1 LEYYTTAVLIFQPGR
16 WVEFGGLCQI
26 LVNKADAM
34 REELGQAYGGG
45 VGQQEALGESESF
58 VNFKERLSKVAR
70 VDRPVLIVGER
81 GTGKELAVSRLHYLS
96 RRWEGPLVALNCAAL
111 SPTVLESE
119 LFGHEAGAFTGATR
133 RRMGRFEAAHEGTLF
148 LDEIGLVPVTVQ
160 EKILRV
166 VEYRQFERVGGSEA
180 VRVDVRI
187 IGATNANL
195 PVLAEE
201 GRFKRDLLDRLSFEV
216 LFLPP
221 LRHRRE
227 DIGLLARHFAARMA
241 MELGW
246 RDVPA
251 FSRKAM
257 EMLEGY
263 GWPGNIRELKNVV
276 ERALYA
282 SGGGTIQV
290 VNFDPFENPFGDAGE
305 TGAPSE
311 RGSGGPAVGGLDRM
325 LRGEVT
331 LDGLVRELEVEA
343 LRMAL
348 EEAKYHQGEAAKFL
362 GVSYHQFRGLY
373 RKHRASIG

>member
-1 LEYYTTAVLIFQPGR
+1 MKDE
-16 WVEFGGLCQI
+16 
-26 LVNKADAM
+26 
-34 REELGQAYGGG
+34 RENPYRGG
-45 VGQQEALGESESF
+45 VGHQEALGESEAFVSF
-58 VNFKERLSKVAR
+58 QERLSKVAR

-133 RRMGRFEAAHEGTLF
+133 RRMGRFEAAHDGTLF

-195 PVLAEE
+195 PLLAQE

-221 LRHRRE
+221 LRHRKE

-241 MELGW
+241 LELGW
-246 RDVPA
+246 REVPA
-251 FSRKAM
+251 FGRKAM
-257 EMLEGY
+257 EALEKY
-263 GWPGNIRELKNVV
+263 PWPGNIRELKNVV

-282 SGGGTIQV
+282 SGGSDIER
-290 VNFDPFENPFGDAGE
+290 VNFDPFENPYGQGALEGGFGEE
-305 TGAPSE
+305 TES
-311 RGSGGPAVGGLDRM
+311 RGTADRGLARM
-325 LRGEVT
+325 LKGEVT
-331 LDGLVRELEVEA
+331 LDGLVRDLEVEA
-343 LRMAL
+343 LRAAL
-348 EEAKYHQGEAAKFL
+348 EEAKYHQGEAAKVL
-362 GVSYHQFRGLY
+362 GMTYHQFRGLY
-373 RKHRASIG
+373 RKHRESIG

>member
-1 LEYYTTAVLIFQPGR
+1 
-16 WVEFGGLCQI
+16 
-26 LVNKADAM
+26 M
-34 REELGQAYGGG
+34 REERGEVYRGG
-45 VGQQEALGESESF
+45 VAQQEALGASEAF
-58 VNFKERLSKVAR
+58 IHFQERLSKVAR

-119 LFGHEAGAFTGATR
+119 LFGHEAGAFTGAAR
-133 RRMGRFEAAHEGTLF
+133 RRLGRFEAAHEGTLF

-195 PVLAEE
+195 PVLAQE

-221 LRHRRE
+221 LRHRQE
-227 DIGLLARHFAARMA
+227 DIGLLARHFAARMSL
-241 MELGW
+241 ELGW
-246 RDVPA
+246 RDVPS
-251 FSRKAM
+251 FSRGAM
-257 EMLEGY
+257 ESLESY
-263 GWPGNIRELKNVV
+263 AWPGNIRELKNVV

-282 SGGGTIQV
+282 SGGTQITQ
-290 VNFDPFENPFGDAGE
+290 VNFDPFDNPYASGASSEDGE
-305 TGAPSE
+305 GRKRE
-311 RGSGGPAVGGLDRM
+311 GGGELDRDLARM
-325 LRGEVT
+325 LKGEVT
-331 LDGLVRELEVEA
+331 LDGLVRDLEVAA
-343 LRMAL
+343 LQASL
-348 EEAKYHQGEAAKFL
+348 EEAKYHQGEAAKLL
-362 GVSYHQFRGLY
+362 GMTYHQFRGLY
-373 RKHRASIG
+373 RKHRDSIA